1 MAPAQ
6 LDAPYRRRSM
16 SMRWWSLPEA
26 NVVGAL
32 LLLLAPAVNAT
43 DQDHRL
49 ITRYPGSTV
58 LKHDAKDFDR
68 YRLVVGLEPKGMK
81 FKAEEVQGTT
91 TRIVYENP
99 AERST
104 VEIFRN
110 YRQAL
115 ERADA
120 EMLFSCEIDACG
132 PAYARGR
139 WNRENGLFTATD
151 GDPRYL
157 AARVGEGDATA
168 YVAVMVGKARTQL
181 DIVETKVMDEG
192 LIAVDPSALARTIE
206 AVGSVRIYGIHFD
219 VDKADIRPESTQT
232 LEAIAQLLR
241 TKPELS
247 LFVVGHTDT
256 TGALEHNLK
265 LSDARARAVV
275 AALTDRYGIAGTRL
289 DAHGVGPLAPVAPN
303 TTEAGRQQNRR
314 VELVA
319 R

>member
-1 MAPAQ
+1 MGRG
-6 LDAPYRRRSM
+6 LDEGRMPMFRCLGSVRAI
-16 SMRWWSLPEA
+16 A
-26 NVVGAL
+26 VL
-32 LLLLAPAVNAT
+32 LVLAGVARAA

-58 LKHDAKDFDR
+58 QRRDTKDFDR
-68 YRLVVGLEPKGMK
+68 YGLVVGLEPKGMK
-81 FKAEEVQGTT
+81 FKTEEVQGTT

-99 AERST
+99 PDRST

-120 EMLFSCEIDACG
+120 EILFSCEIDACG

-139 WNRENGLFTATD
+139 WNRENGLFAATD

-157 AARVGEGDATA
+157 AARVGSGNATA

-181 DIVETKVMDEG
+181 DVVETTVMDEG
-192 LIAVDPSALARTIE
+192 LIAVDPSALANTIE
-206 AVGSVRIYGIHFD
+206 SAGSVRIYGILFD

-232 LEAIAQLLR
+232 LEAIATLLR
-241 TKPELS
+241 SKPELS

-275 AALTDRYGIAGTRL
+275 AALTGRYGIAGARL

-303 TTEAGRQQNRR
+303 TTDAGRQRNRR